1 MTRADAKGTGQSR
14 TPAGDQLRD
23 ALRQALDRFIDPDDD
38 TMAEINRVD
47 GGFAWVPAEAVLDDL
62 VAAISEERP

>member
-38 TMAEINRVD
+38 TMPDRTITWSPV
-47 GGFAWVPAEAVLDDL
+47 EAVLDQL
-62 VAAISEERP
+62 VAAITKERP